1 MLIPLTRQ
9 TFESLIPK
17 VATGAQYIYCWGK
30 LSDFLRRLLIS
41 VVGVTVLILGLGLI
55 IGPEIGFFRFLLGII
70 IGLYWLWGPVL
81 WASLRNL
88 EYRKFSY
95 SGFWQGK
102 VLDVYVTEELIGQEE
117 TVNERGDLVIVENR
131 ERCIN
136 IEVGDESG
144 FSARVRAPLKR
155 NHQAIAPGDTAQM
168 IVMSNRGDLSR
179 INQTSDVYIPDHN
192 IWVSDYPCLQ
202 REEFIEVSRRLRS
215 RARYEQWENDEQ
227 QDWGDPPG
235 RPPQPQEPYQNRAK
249 GGPIERVP
257 MKRKSPR
264 RRSSRRK
271 TTMDW

>member
-17 VATGAQYIYCWGK
+17 VATGAQYVYCWGK

-249 GGPIERVP
+249 GGSIERVP

-271 TTMDW
+271 ATMDW